1 MYEMCEKNKYIKIQD
16 LLNRTKNLKI
26 QLKVKIFQRY
36 AALKDFCL
44 KFSEHLFCILPTGS
58 CF

>member
-1 MYEMCEKNKYIKIQD
+1 MCEKNKYIKIQD